1 MKSNIVI
8 ALNLLFVGSYLYAA
22 APKSP
27 EVPAQPA
34 VDLNVLWVNQPKPA
48 DPEHFGVTL
57 GKGAVMAGA
66 TYAGGSVGAA
76 IGGVV
81 VKMGEYGFDRAF
93 FKADREAKEKAFQQ
107 SNQKVYEDKVARE
120 LTALSIKDEKLDV
133 MLQISKADRMQK
145 DKIFNNGWQNAA
157 DVIEQVGNQSAA
169 FGVALYNHSQMVQD
183 YRHAA
188 KLEQQKR
195 MHNDEMDMRAA
206 EMAMRA
212 AELSERS
219 EKHKEQMARKDAEL
233 AIRAAELQLAREN
246 SAKNTCALM

>member
-1 MKSNIVI
+1 
-8 ALNLLFVGSYLYAA
+8 
-22 APKSP
+22 
-27 EVPAQPA
+27 
-34 VDLNVLWVNQPKPA
+34 
-48 DPEHFGVTL
+48 
-57 GKGAVMAGA
+57 
-66 TYAGGSVGAA
+66 
-76 IGGVV
+76 
-81 VKMGEYGFDRAF
+81 
-93 FKADREAKEKAFQQ
+93 
-107 SNQKVYEDKVARE
+107 
-120 LTALSIKDEKLDV
+120 
-133 MLQISKADRMQK
+133 
-145 DKIFNNGWQNAA
+145 
-157 DVIEQVGNQSAA
+157 
-169 FGVALYNHSQMVQD
+169 MVQD